1 MFNIFINVLL
11 HKIHETSFFRDKSG
25 DFNLNTWG
33 LGVGGNKFNT
43 LGPGWGGGAIRFI
56 HGDWG
61 GAICLI
67 YGVQGGVSTWG
78 TGAGQ

>member
-25 DFNLNTWG
+25 VFNLNTWG
-33 LGVGGNKFNT
+33 LGVGVISLIHWGQV
-43 LGPGWGGGAIRFI
+43 GGGAIRFI

>member
-33 LGVGGNKFNT
+33 LGVGGNKFNK
-43 LGPGWGGGAIRFI
+43 LGPGWGILCCYKSIRFI
-56 HGDWG
+56 H
-61 GAICLI
+61 L
-67 YGVQGGVSTWG
+67 
-78 TGAGQ
+78 